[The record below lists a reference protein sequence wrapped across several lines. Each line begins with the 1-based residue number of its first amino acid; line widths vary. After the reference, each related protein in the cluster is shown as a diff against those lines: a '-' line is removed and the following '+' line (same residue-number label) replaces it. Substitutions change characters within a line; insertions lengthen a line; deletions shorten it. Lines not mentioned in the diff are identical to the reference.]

1 MLINAWK
8 CFVVS
13 IILCCSYSQCNIVGV
28 LAMYII
34 ILCVVLYPGPMSE
47 WNTNALVKLKGEL
60 KLNIKMIKLIDI
72 LQTPAG
78 GFMDS
83 AEVQS
88 VKALIGDAQQIEQVI
103 GILLGKGNKEFT
115 IFCQLLRRSNYQG
128 WAHQLELEAEK
139 FKTNVGM
146 KHHLLHSCML
156 LKGVAGHPYI
166 IFILGIWD
174 WVIWLHAMKRICQS
188 YCIR

>member
-1 MLINAWK
+1 MKWCLFSVQYCRCTI
-8 CFVVS
+8 
-13 IILCCSYSQCNIVGV
+13 
-28 LAMYII
+28 AMYII
-34 ILCVVLYPGPMSE
+34 VLCVVLFPGPMSE

-88 VKALIGDAQQIEQVI
+88 VKGLTGDAQQIEQVI

-115 IFCQLLRRSNYQG
+115 IFCQLLRRSNYEG

-139 FKTNVGM
+139 YKTNVGM
-146 KHHLLHSCML
+146 KHHLL
-156 LKGVAGHPYI
+156 A
-166 IFILGIWD
+166 F
-174 WVIWLHAMKRICQS
+174 LHASQ
-188 YCIR
+188 

>member
-1 MLINAWK
+1 MLQ
-8 CFVVS
+8 
-13 IILCCSYSQCNIVGV
+13 LYSVQYCGCI

-83 AEVQS
+83 AEIQN
-88 VKALIGDAQQIEQVI
+88 VKAMIGDAQQIEQVI

-115 IFCQLLRRSNYQG
+115 IFCQLLRRSNYKG

-146 KHHLLHSCML
+146 KHYLNSLHSCML
-156 LKGVAGHPYI
+156 LRDVAGNPHI
-166 IFILGIWD
+166 IFILTRDG
-174 WVIWLHAMKRICQS
+174 L
-188 YCIR
+188 